1 MNHIAQPVLVHK
13 KFLICNK
20 YKKKNRR
27 GAASIKFYGYG
38 DPLTIDRWR
47 T

>member
-20 YKKKNRR
+20 YKKNRR